1 MDADADRTRPDF
13 FFPGDSQDAEFAY
26 GWHIH
31 QNKEV

>member
-1 MDADADRTRPDF
+1 MLMLTEHDLI
-13 FFPGDSQDAEFAY
+13 FFPGDSQDAECAY